1 MKQADESLAQKLP
14 TPRINPWWHRITR
27 ETLRQDLLAGLTG
40 AVIVLPQSVALA
52 LLAGLPVEYGLYTA
66 IVPVIIAALFGS
78 SFHMVSGPTTAISIV
93 VFATIA
99 PLATPGTDI
108 YISLVLTLTLAVG
121 LFQLA
126 LGLARLGALVNFISH
141 TVIIGFTAGAA
152 ILIVT
157 SQLKHIVG
165 IWLPGNETFFST
177 WSQVIERLPQ
187 WNLYALAITL
197 VTMISAILF
206 GRFLP
211 RWPNLLLAMLVG
223 TLLSFLLGG
232 EAVGIDLAGAFPTS
246 LPPFSLPDFS
256 FDTWRQITSGALA
269 IAILGLMEAV
279 AIARSIANQSH
290 QRYNANQE
298 FIGQGLSNIVG
309 SFFSSYASSGSF
321 SRSGLNYRAG
331 AKTPL
336 AAIFSAIVIAIIL
349 LTVAPLAAHLPIASV
364 AGILLLVAWKLV
376 DFHSIIVIFRASRSD
391 AAVLLSTFIAALL
404 IDLSFAVYVG
414 VMLSLVLHLIRI
426 SHPTIVSR
434 IPDPEDS
441 NRRFITA
448 PRRQECPQ
456 LKIIRIDGS
465 LFFGSASEIEES
477 LQNIDFF
484 NPEQKRVLI
493 ICSGVNFIDISGAEL
508 LKHEVERRRA
518 MDGDLYLC
526 SVKLGVLEIL
536 RKGGYLETI
545 GMDHIYDSKARA
557 IQHIFE
563 QLDRERCRHCNVRA
577 FGECAVNDAVVL
589 PVVDLN
595 PQHNLPPRRDQ

>member
-1 MKQADESLAQKLP
+1 MKQADISQPKQP
-14 TPRINPWWHRITR
+14 QTPQLHSWWRHLTR
-27 ETLRQDLLAGLTG
+27 ETLQRDLLAGLTG

-78 SFHMVSGPTTAISIV
+78 SHHLVSGPTTAISIV

-99 PLATPGTDI
+99 PLAAPGSDT
-108 YISLVLTLTLAVG
+108 YITLVLTLTLAVG
-121 LFQLA
+121 LFQVA

-141 TVIIGFTAGAA
+141 TVIVGFTAGAA

-157 SQLKHIVG
+157 SQLKHIFG
-165 IWLPGNETFFST
+165 IWLPRNEPFLST
-177 WSQVIERLPQ
+177 WSQLIERLPQ
-187 WNLYALAITL
+187 WNLYAIAITL
-197 VTMISAILF
+197 ATMISAALF

-211 RWPNLLLAMLVG
+211 RWPNLLLAMLIG
-223 TLLSFLLGG
+223 TLLGFLLGG
-232 EAVGIDLAGAFPTS
+232 ESVGIHLVGALPSS
-246 LPPFSLPDFS
+246 LPPLSLPDFS
-256 FDTWRQITSGALA
+256 FDVWQQIISGALA

-279 AIARSIANQSH
+279 SIARSIVNQSH

-298 FIGQGLSNIVG
+298 FVGQGLSNIIG

-321 SRSGLNYRAG
+321 TRSGLNYKSG

-336 AAIFSAIVIAIIL
+336 AAVFSAVAIAVIV
-349 LTVAPLAAHLPIASV
+349 LTMAPLAAYLPVASI
-364 AGILLLVAWKLV
+364 AGILLLVAWKLI
-376 DFHSIIVIFRASRSD
+376 DFHNIFVILKASRSD
-391 AAVLLSTFIAALL
+391 AAVLVTTFIAALL
-404 IDLSFAVYVG
+404 VDLTFAVYVG

-441 NRRFITA
+441 NRRFVTA

-465 LFFGSASEIEES
+465 LFFGSASDIEES

-484 NPEQKRVLI
+484 NPGQTRVLI

-508 LKHEVERRRA
+508 LKREVERRR
-518 MDGDLYLC
+518 DLGGDLYLC
-526 SVKLGVLEIL
+526 SVKPGVLEIL

-545 GMDHIYDSKARA
+545 GLDHIYDSKALA
-557 IQHIFE
+557 IHHIFE
-563 QLDRERCRHCNVRA
+563 QLDPERCKRCNVRA
-577 FGECAVNDAVVL
+577 FGECASVGKDESYLSPGTA
-589 PVVDLN
+589 
-595 PQHNLPPRRDQ
+595 RSTR